1 METKSE
7 VIEQRDIALAA
18 LTAILESIDDES
30 ISESETV
37 DRVEGPAT
45 KALDEILGSDSDDED
60 EDENKDEDEDEDAL
74 TDA

>member
-1 METKSE
+1 METKDE

-37 DRVEGPAT
+37 DQVEALST
-45 KALDEILGSDSDDED
+45 KALDDILGSDSDDED
-60 EDENKDEDEDEDAL
+60 EDEYEDGDEDEEMTL
-74 TDA
+74 

>member
-30 ISESETV
+30 ISESETI
-37 DRVEGPAT
+37 DQVEALAT
-45 KALDEILGSDSDDED
+45 KALDEILGSDSNDED
-60 EDENKDEDEDEDAL
+60 EGEDEDEDEDEEAL
-74 TDA
+74 TDV

>member
-1 METKSE
+1 METKNE

-37 DRVEGPAT
+37 DQVEELAT

-60 EDENKDEDEDEDAL
+60 EDEDEDAL

>member
-30 ISESETV
+30 ISESETI
-37 DRVEGPAT
+37 DQVEALAT
-45 KALDEILGSDSDDED
+45 KALDEILGIDSNDED
-60 EDENKDEDEDEDAL
+60 EGEDEDEDEDEEAL
-74 TDA
+74 ADV